1 MWDKIRMAVEHTKEV
16 TSDLDKTEFGSAVA
30 SIRSGFDAID
40 EAMTC
45 ECPVRGLGGLGG
57 SRT

>member
-1 MWDKIRMAVEHTKEV
+1 MAVEHTKEV

-40 EAMTC
+40 EAMIC
-45 ECPVRGLGGLGG
+45 NSLNVLYEDWADYGG